1 MTGSRAG
8 FTLIELMI
16 VVAIIGILAAIAMPM
31 YQSYTIRAQVSEG
44 ITLSTG
50 AKTAITQ
57 YYVERG
63 AWPADNTIAGIA
75 DKVQIVG
82 KYTEH
87 IAVQNNVIEV
97 KFGNNAHAAIG
108 GKTIKLT
115 ASDNSGS
122 IGWICA
128 GDGTIK
134 TGYLPKAC
142 R

>member
-1 MTGSRAG
+1 MKGSRAG

-16 VVAIIGILAAIAMPM
+16 VVSIIGILAAIALPM
-31 YQSYTIRAQVSEG
+31 YQSYTIRAQVTEG

-50 AKTAITQ
+50 AKSAITQ
-57 YYVERG
+57 YYAERG

-75 DKVQIVG
+75 DKIQIVG

-87 IAVQNNVIEV
+87 VAVQDNVIEV
-97 KFGNNAHAAIG
+97 KFGNDAHAAIG

-122 IGWICA
+122 IGWVCA
-128 GDGTIK
+128 GDGAIK
-134 TGYLPKAC
+134 DGHLPKSC